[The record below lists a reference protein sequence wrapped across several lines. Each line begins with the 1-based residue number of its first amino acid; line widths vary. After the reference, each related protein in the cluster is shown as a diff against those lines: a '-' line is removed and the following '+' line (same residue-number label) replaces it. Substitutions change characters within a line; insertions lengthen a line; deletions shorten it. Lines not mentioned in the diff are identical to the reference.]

1 MRNRIM
7 MLSGLVV
14 LALLCTTGIAAAQA
28 DPLTITPDTSV
39 PAGLSVQEDSIGAD
53 NALYGLKIAMEDLDE
68 SFTFNQTERLEKRM
82 NHANLR
88 LTEVQRQLETNR
100 TQYAGRA
107 LDLYQQKLN
116 LTKNSLADI
125 PSNATGL
132 LHAQEMTAKHEQV
145 LARLMLS
152 HPNNTGLIRAHNNS
166 LMLGQKFEEKNAIRL
181 GRTTGQGNVTPQG
194 TYREE
199 VQEQNRAGNGNGN
212 GKLNQ
217 TEEQVRNEQRE
228 NAQVNKNTSS
238 GPAITNT
245 QPAKT
250 SPEPTVTGQARNNP
264 GGSDNQGDNNGNGNG
279 NADVGGQGKSKGR

>member
-1 MRNRIM
+1 MQNRII

-28 DPLTITPDTSV
+28 DLQTIIPDNSM
-39 PAGLSVQEDSIGAD
+39 PAGLSVQGDSIGAD

-88 LTEVQRQLETNR
+88 LAEVQRQLETNR

-132 LHAQEMTAKHEQV
+132 LHAQEMTAKHEQL

-152 HPNNTGLIRAHNNS
+152 HPNNNGLIRAHDNS

-181 GRTTGQGNVTPQG
+181 GRTSGQGNVTPPG
-194 TYREE
+194 AYREE
-199 VQEQNRAGNGNGN
+199 VQEQNRAGNGNSG
-212 GKLNQ
+212 LNQ

-228 NAQVNKNTSS
+228 KAQGNKNTSHS
-238 GPAITNT
+238 PATITTQPAITS
-245 QPAKT
+245 PA
-250 SPEPTVTGQARNNP
+250 PTVTGQARNNQ
-264 GGSDNQGDNNGNGNG
+264 GGSDNQGNNNGNGNG
-279 NADVGGQGKSKGR
+279 NADVGSQGKSKGR

>member
-1 MRNRIM
+1 

-28 DPLTITPDTSV
+28 DPQTTIPDNSV
-39 PAGLSVQEDSIGAD
+39 PAGLSVQGDSIGAD

-88 LTEVQRQLETNR
+88 LAEVQRQLETNR
-100 TQYAGRA
+100 TQYAGLA

-145 LARLMLS
+145 LANLMLS
-152 HPNNTGLIRAHNNS
+152 HPNNTGLVRAHDNS

-181 GRTTGQGNVTPQG
+181 GRTSGQDNVTPPG

-212 GKLNQ
+212 GNGGLNQ
-217 TEEQVRNEQRE
+217 TEEQIRNEQRE
-228 NAQVNKNTSS
+228 KAQVNKNTTP
-238 GPAITNT
+238 GPATITT
-245 QPAKT
+245 QPT
-250 SPEPTVTGQARNNP
+250 PMGPSPTVTEQPQNNR
-264 GGSDNQGDNNGNGNG
+264 GGADNQANNNGNGNG

>member
-1 MRNRIM
+1 MRNRII

-14 LALLCTTGIAAAQA
+14 LALLCTTGIATAQV
-28 DPLTITPDTSV
+28 DPLTITPDNSV
-39 PAGLSVQEDSIGAD
+39 PAGLSVQGDSIGAD

-145 LARLMLS
+145 LANLMLS
-152 HPNNTGLIRAHNNS
+152 HPNNTGLVRAHDNS

-181 GRTTGQGNVTPQG
+181 GRTSRQGNVTPQG

-199 VQEQNRAGNGNGN
+199 VQEQNRAGNGDGVH
-212 GKLNQ
+212 NQ

-228 NAQVNKNTSS
+228 KAQVNKNTS
-238 GPAITNT
+238 PDPTTITT

-250 SPEPTVTGQARNNP
+250 SPAPTVTGQARNNA
-264 GGSDNQGDNNGNGNG
+264 GGSDDHGENNGNGNG
-279 NADVGGQGKSKGR
+279 NADAGGQGKSKGR

>member
-1 MRNRIM
+1 

-28 DPLTITPDTSV
+28 DPLTITPDNNV
-39 PAGLSVQEDSIGAD
+39 PAGLSVHEDSIGAD

-88 LTEVQRQLETNR
+88 LAEVQRQLKNNR

-116 LTKNSLADI
+116 LTKNSLADV

-132 LHAQEMTAKHEQV
+132 SHAREMTAKHEQV
-145 LARLMLS
+145 LANLMLT
-152 HPNNTGLIRAHNNS
+152 HPNNTGLVRAHNNS

-181 GRTTGQGNVTPQG
+181 GRTNGQGNVTPPG

-199 VQEQNRAGNGNGN
+199 VQEQNRAGNGKGKGN
-212 GKLNQ
+212 LNQ

-228 NAQVNKNTSS
+228 NAQVKKNTSA
-238 GPAITNT
+238 GPAITTT

-250 SPEPTVTGQARNNP
+250 SPAPTVTGQARNNP
-264 GGSDNQGDNNGNGNG
+264 GGSDNQGENNGNGNG